1 MHSQLSAS
9 LNVQVVM
16 TTMSAALNATLGSEA
31 ALTLLHLHSI
41 NAMVI
46 MQAILGKQ
54 LKQRSMIKDQ

>member
-1 MHSQLSAS
+1 
-9 LNVQVVM
+9 M